1 MIRLNTPIESLVIN
15 LQSAGNVQYNI
26 QYVIVRQGTRLEK
39 STEGL
44 LTSSGQNVVLINDFS
59 SGYFDIT
66 YINVTNIDPTE
77 NFISVLKKT
86 NVSEFNLT
94 SEAIGLKNRECTEFT
109 SESGFKVL
117 DQNGSF
123 KTITESV
130 SADGDV
136 ENSDMS
142 YMASVPSGG
151 TLTLPDSD
159 IEVNGVGE
167 GVVVSVKTISV
178 DLNDGVNPVSPTLV
192 TLLGNTLTITLPD
205 IGDVTVENSDATYQ
219 VIEPSG
225 GTLVLPDSQIN
236 FNGVDQGDVVSVKTI
251 NVDLT
256 DGVDPIVPTSVGLV
270 GNTLTITLPASSDVN
285 IEINGVPYDTITA
298 PATIDIPV
306 INSVPASVGTIVG
319 TDVIVGDATVNVR
332 KSDAT
337 LISAVTVE
345 AEGVASYGVAD
356 STAVIKDSAG
366 TTLKSEGILAATSE
380 NITINDS
387 TAVIKDSIGTTLKTE
402 PILAEASENIT
413 INNSTV
419 NIRDT
424 AANLLHSVSVRAEAT
439 TTQDIADTS
448 VENSDASYS
457 VNVLAEG
464 SLSLPDSQINVN
476 SVDSGD
482 VVSVKTID
490 VNLEDSLGAP
500 VTPTSVG
507 LVGNTLTIE
516 VPTGGTPTGDYLVR
530 FFDIDGTILKEEYV
544 DAGNAATAPANPTYD
559 STYLTFDG
567 WNNSFS
573 NIQHDL
579 DVGAIYDTIDG
590 KTYLFLKVTTV
601 TGLQPTLQLNKSTTA
616 LLTINW
622 GDATTNTTTSSGN
635 VNITKTAAY
644 SSVGDYV
651 VSIECAANYGVN
663 TSTGFIL
670 GNNTTYSR
678 TLIKAYIGANV
689 NTLTL
694 GFTNNT
700 MMELF
705 SIPNNITTLPADIL
719 SGCASLK
726 HFNMPSS
733 VTSFG
738 VLADGCRSLKSISLS
753 QGNITIASASF
764 RNCNSL
770 QKIILPNATTT
781 INSNAF
787 VSCTSLS
794 YVYMPNTITTIGQ
807 IAFALCTSLITIELS
822 VNVVIAL
829 SAFEG
834 CSSLNTIVLPSGTT
848 TSGGTIFQNCISLTS
863 INIPTSITTIQS
875 STFNGCV
882 ALKELEFHT
891 GVVNINGNAFSGC
904 SQILEYTFLRTTPPT
919 LANTAVFS
927 GINAACKIYVPDAN
941 VAAYQAATNWVTY
954 ANYIYPLST
963 KP

>member
-136 ENSDMS
+136 ENSDMT

-178 DLNDGVNPVSPTLV
+178 DLNDGTDPVSPTLV

-236 FNGVDQGDVVSVKTI
+236 FNGVDEGDVVSVKAI

-270 GNTLTITLPASSDVN
+270 GNTLTITLPASSDVD

-306 INSVPASVGTIVG
+306 INSVPAPVGTIVG
-319 TDVIVGDATVNVR
+319 TDIIVGD
-332 KSDAT
+332 S
-337 LISAVTVE
+337 S
-345 AEGVASYGVAD
+345 
-356 STAVIKDSAG
+356 
-366 TTLKSEGILAATSE
+366 
-380 NITINDS
+380 
-387 TAVIKDSIGTTLKTE
+387 AVIKDSIGTTLKTE
-402 PILAEASENIT
+402 AIPAEASENIT

-424 AANLLHSVSVRAEAT
+424 AANLLHAVSVRAEAT
-439 TTQDIADTS
+439 TTQDIADTT

-457 VNVLAEG
+457 VDVLAEG
-464 SLSLPDSQINVN
+464 SLILPDSQINVN

-500 VTPTSVG
+500 VVPTSVG

-516 VPTGGTPTGDYLVR
+516 VPSGATPMDVDFSADKLTAVVGENITFTDLSDQSPTHWSWR
-530 FFDIDGTILKEEYV
+530 FSDGTTSIVQNPVKSFTTLGFKNITLMAGKVGAGGVNIKNSYIEILGSLLL
-544 DAGNAATAPANPTYD
+544 DAFPNAAAAYSLRKLRGAYTGSAVRVRRSSDNTEQD
-559 STYLTFDG
+559 IGF
-567 WNNSFS
+567 NSLLE
-573 NIQHDL
+573 L
-579 DVGAIYDTIDG
+579 D
-590 KTYLFLKVTTV
+590 
-601 TGLQPTLQLNKSTTA
+601 TTA
-616 LLTINW
+616 LLSFVGAGN
-622 GDATTNTTTSSGN
+622 GFVTTWYDQSGN
-635 VNITKTAAY
+635 ANNATQTTATKQPLIVN
-644 SSVGDYV
+644 SGSVLNLNSKPCLSFD
-651 VSIECAANYGVN
+651 GVN
-663 TSTGFIL
+663 STL
-670 GNNTTYSR
+670 LN
-678 TLIKAYIGANV
+678 
-689 NTLTL
+689 NTLTASSTQSVFYVKKGANINNNSTVFGFPTTQAETQL
-694 GFTNNT
+694 GIYYWDIAPFTYGFNT
-700 MMELF
+700 W
-705 SIPNNITTLPADIL
+705 SSDSYGY
-719 SGCASLK
+719 SGANTE
-726 HFNMPSS
+726 F
-733 VTSFG
+733 
-738 VLADGCRSLKSISLS
+738 LS
-753 QGNITIASASF
+753 QTLEMALFKNGN
-764 RNCNSL
+764 
-770 QKIILPNATTT
+770 P
-781 INSNAF
+781 
-787 VSCTSLS
+787 
-794 YVYMPNTITTIGQ
+794 
-807 IAFALCTSLITIELS
+807 
-822 VNVVIAL
+822 
-829 SAFEG
+829 
-834 CSSLNTIVLPSGTT
+834 T
-848 TSGGTIFQNCISLTS
+848 TSGVKLFINNIEKTLSQLIGSSSSRTMGNGLRIGVGGNDNNQNYDGFQQELVIYSQDY
-863 INIPTSITTIQS
+863 SITNRVDIQ
-875 STFNGCV
+875 
-882 ALKELEFHT
+882 A
-891 GVVNINGNAFSGC
+891 NINAYYN
-904 SQILEYTFLRTTPPT
+904 
-919 LANTAVFS
+919 VF
-927 GINAACKIYVPDAN
+927 
-941 VAAYQAATNWVTY
+941 
-954 ANYIYPLST
+954 
-963 KP
+963 

>member
-15 LQSAGNVQYNI
+15 LQSAGNVQYNV

-178 DLNDGVNPVSPTLV
+178 DLNDGTDPVSPTLV

-270 GNTLTITLPASSDVN
+270 GNTLTITLPTSGGGDVD

-306 INSVPASVGTIVG
+306 INSVPAPVGTIVG
-319 TDVIVGDATVNVR
+319 TDVVVGDATVNVR

-345 AEGVASYGVAD
+345 AEGVGSYNVAD

-366 TTLKSEGILAATSE
+366 TTLKSESILAATSE

-424 AANLLHSVSVRAEAT
+424 AATLLHSVSVRAEAT

-457 VNVLAEG
+457 ANVLAEG
-464 SLSLPDSQINVN
+464 SLILPDSQINVN
-476 SVDSGD
+476 GVDSGD

-490 VNLEDSLGAP
+490 VNTNIVPS
-500 VTPTSVG
+500 SVG
-507 LVGNTLTIE
+507 LVGNTLTITLPKE
-516 VPTGGTPTGDYLVR
+516 VFIKGLFASGSDTMETLTIDAESAGTFTSIADDGGSGSITLSKNGGA
-530 FFDIDGTILKEEYV
+530 F
-544 DAGNAATAPANPTYD
+544 AA
-559 STYLTFDG
+559 
-567 WNNSFS
+567 FS
-573 NIQHDL
+573 NPL
-579 DVGAIYDTIDG
+579 VLANTDTLIV
-590 KTYLFLKVTTV
+590 KRT
-601 TGLQPTLQLNKSTTA
+601 
-616 LLTINW
+616 
-622 GDATTNTTTSSGN
+622 TTTSAGFF
-635 VNITKTAAY
+635 KL
-644 SSVGDYV
+644 
-651 VSIECAANYGVN
+651 
-663 TSTGFIL
+663 TG
-670 GNNTTYSR
+670 TY
-678 TLIKAYIGANV
+678 
-689 NTLTL
+689 
-694 GFTNNT
+694 
-700 MMELF
+700 
-705 SIPNNITTLPADIL
+705 
-719 SGCASLK
+719 
-726 HFNMPSS
+726 
-733 VTSFG
+733 
-738 VLADGCRSLKSISLS
+738 
-753 QGNITIASASF
+753 
-764 RNCNSL
+764 
-770 QKIILPNATTT
+770 
-781 INSNAF
+781 
-787 VSCTSLS
+787 
-794 YVYMPNTITTIGQ
+794 
-807 IAFALCTSLITIELS
+807 
-822 VNVVIAL
+822 
-829 SAFEG
+829 
-834 CSSLNTIVLPSGTT
+834 
-848 TSGGTIFQNCISLTS
+848 
-863 INIPTSITTIQS
+863 
-875 STFNGCV
+875 
-882 ALKELEFHT
+882 
-891 GVVNINGNAFSGC
+891 
-904 SQILEYTFLRTTPPT
+904 
-919 LANTAVFS
+919 
-927 GINAACKIYVPDAN
+927 
-941 VAAYQAATNWVTY
+941 
-954 ANYIYPLST
+954 
-963 KP
+963 

>member
-178 DLNDGVNPVSPTLV
+178 DLNDGTDPVSPTLV
-192 TLLGNTLTITLPD
+192 TLVGNTLTITLPD

-256 DGVDPIVPTSVGLV
+256 DGVDPVVPTSVGLV
-270 GNTLTITLPASSDVN
+270 GNTLTITLASSGDVD
-285 IEINGVPYDTITA
+285 IEINGVPFDTIAA
-298 PATIDIPV
+298 PATVDIPV
-306 INSVPASVGTIVG
+306 INTVPIPVGTITG
-319 TDVIVGDATVNVR
+319 TDVIVGD
-332 KSDAT
+332 S
-337 LISAVTVE
+337 S
-345 AEGVASYGVAD
+345 
-356 STAVIKDSAG
+356 AVIKNSAG
-366 TTLKSEGILAATSE
+366 TTIKTEAIPAEVVE

-387 TAVIKDSIGTTLKTE
+387 TAVIKDSIGTTLKSE

-424 AANLLHSVSVRAEAT
+424 AATLLHSVSVRAEAT

-464 SLSLPDSQINVN
+464 SLILPDSQINVN
-476 SVDSGD
+476 GVDEGD

-490 VNLEDSLGAP
+490 VNLEDSLGDP
-500 VTPTSVG
+500 VTPTSIG

-516 VPTGGTPTGDYLVR
+516 VPSGSSSFDLDLVDRFGNAFPTKQVTANATWDLRTLTPYDWADLYINSLDFTPSTTESDGI
-530 FFDIDGTILKEEYV
+530 IDFYV
-544 DAGNAATAPANPTYD
+544 DMQSAGILEKRYAIYIYFGSSAVNCKWNLKYPFNNDSSQVLTFESGSVYDADGFQGTALTKTNPYTLNMLQGGNMAFFSKNNVATNNSFQLQATADSRLFSLQIDSPNNATFIRAAHATTAQSSASAPANRSGLWHVNHDTSRIKIRHQGTNYI
-559 STYLTFDG
+559 
-567 WNNSFS
+567 NS
-573 NIQHDL
+573 
-579 DVGAIYDTIDG
+579 
-590 KTYLFLKVTTV
+590 
-601 TGLQPTLQLNKSTTA
+601 
-616 LLTINW
+616 
-622 GDATTNTTTSSGN
+622 
-635 VNITKTAAY
+635 
-644 SSVGDYV
+644 V
-651 VSIECAANYGVN
+651 VSMID
-663 TSTGFIL
+663 F
-670 GNNTTYSR
+670 
-678 TLIKAYIGANV
+678 
-689 NTLTL
+689 
-694 GFTNNT
+694 
-700 MMELF
+700 
-705 SIPNNITTLPADIL
+705 P
-719 SGCASLK
+719 
-726 HFNMPSS
+726 
-733 VTSFG
+733 
-738 VLADGCRSLKSISLS
+738 
-753 QGNITIASASF
+753 
-764 RNCNSL
+764 
-770 QKIILPNATTT
+770 
-781 INSNAF
+781 
-787 VSCTSLS
+787 
-794 YVYMPNTITTIGQ
+794 
-807 IAFALCTSLITIELS
+807 
-822 VNVVIAL
+822 
-829 SAFEG
+829 
-834 CSSLNTIVLPSGTT
+834 
-848 TSGGTIFQNCISLTS
+848 SGGTYKDFFIKEFSTARCQYTAFGGSLTES
-863 INIPTSITTIQS
+863 EMDTETTLV
-875 STFNGCV
+875 T
-882 ALKELEFHT
+882 AL
-891 GVVNINGNAFSGC
+891 
-904 SQILEYTFLRTTPPT
+904 
-919 LANTAVFS
+919 NTAL
-927 GINAACKIYVPDAN
+927 GR
-941 VAAYQAATNWVTY
+941 
-954 ANYIYPLST
+954 
-963 KP
+963 

>member
-136 ENSDMS
+136 ENSDMT

-178 DLNDGVNPVSPTLV
+178 DLNDGTDPVSPTLV

-205 IGDVTVENSDATYQ
+205 IGDVTIENSDATYQ
-219 VIEPSG
+219 VVEASG

-236 FNGVDQGDVVSVKTI
+236 FNGVDEGDVVSVKAI
-251 NVDLT
+251 NVNLT

-270 GNTLTITLPASSDVN
+270 GNTLTITLASSGDVD
-285 IEINGVPYDTITA
+285 IEINGIPFDTIAA

-306 INSVPASVGTIVG
+306 INTVPIPVGTITG
-319 TDVIVGDATVNVR
+319 TDVIVGD
-332 KSDAT
+332 S
-337 LISAVTVE
+337 S
-345 AEGVASYGVAD
+345 
-356 STAVIKDSAG
+356 AVIKNSAG
-366 TTLKSEGILAATSE
+366 TTIKTEAIPAEVIE

-387 TAVIKDSIGTTLKTE
+387 TAVIKDSIGTTLKSE
-402 PILAEASENIT
+402 NILAEASENIT

-439 TTQDIADTS
+439 TTQDIADTT

-464 SLSLPDSQINVN
+464 SLTLPDSQINVN

-500 VTPTSVG
+500 VVPTSVG

-516 VPTGGTPTGDYLVR
+516 VPSGATPMNVDFSADKLTALIAENITFTDLSDQTPTHWSWRFSDGTTSLVQNPVKSFTTLGFKNITLMAGKVGSGGVIIKNSYIEITGDADALAFFARVNAAGGTLTSTEEAAIYALVGQLKT
-530 FFDIDGTILKEEYV
+530 DGI
-544 DAGNAATAPANPTYD
+544 
-559 STYLTFDG
+559 
-567 WNNSFS
+567 WNSMKA
-573 NIQHDL
+573 IYPM
-579 DVGAIYDTIDG
+579 VGASAAACAQN
-590 KTYLFLKVTTV
+590 LKSSSFTGTFNGGWSFASTGATPNGTNAFMN
-601 TGLQPTLQLNKSTTA
+601 TGLNENTELTLNSTH
-616 LLTINW
+616 L
-622 GDATTNTTTSSGN
+622 S
-635 VNITKTAAY
+635 
-644 SSVGDYV
+644 
-651 VSIECAANYGVN
+651 
-663 TSTGFIL
+663 F
-670 GNNTTYSR
+670 YSR
-678 TLIKAYIGANV
+678 TNNIGTYGDIGNLNTSIGGNPGTNLNIKWSDNNFYPRVNDNNAGVLNTGNSLGLFITNRINSTQVRAFRNTTLHVITSNSIQKVNLNFYIGATNSSGSAAFYSNRQCAFASIGDGLTDTQAGDL
-689 NTLTL
+689 NT
-694 GFTNNT
+694 
-700 MMELF
+700 
-705 SIPNNITTLPADIL
+705 AVQ
-719 SGCASLK
+719 A
-726 HFNMPSS
+726 FN
-733 VTSFG
+733 
-738 VLADGCRSLKSISLS
+738 
-753 QGNITIASASF
+753 
-764 RNCNSL
+764 
-770 QKIILPNATTT
+770 
-781 INSNAF
+781 
-787 VSCTSLS
+787 TSLS
-794 YVYMPNTITTIGQ
+794 RQV
-807 IAFALCTSLITIELS
+807 
-822 VNVVIAL
+822 
-829 SAFEG
+829 
-834 CSSLNTIVLPSGTT
+834 
-848 TSGGTIFQNCISLTS
+848 
-863 INIPTSITTIQS
+863 
-875 STFNGCV
+875 
-882 ALKELEFHT
+882 
-891 GVVNINGNAFSGC
+891 
-904 SQILEYTFLRTTPPT
+904 
-919 LANTAVFS
+919 
-927 GINAACKIYVPDAN
+927 
-941 VAAYQAATNWVTY
+941 
-954 ANYIYPLST
+954 
-963 KP
+963 

>member
-205 IGDVTVENSDATYQ
+205 IGDVTIENSDATYQ

-236 FNGVDQGDVVSVKTI
+236 VNGVDEGDVVSVKAI

-270 GNTLTITLPASSDVN
+270 GNTLTITLPTSGGGDVD

-306 INSVPASVGTIVG
+306 INSVPAPVGTIVG
-319 TDVIVGDATVNVR
+319 TDVVVGDATVNVR

-345 AEGVASYGVAD
+345 AEGVGSYNVAD

-366 TTLKSEGILAATSE
+366 TTLKSESILAATSE

-402 PILAEASENIT
+402 NILAEASENIT

-424 AANLLHSVSVRAEAT
+424 AATLLHSVSVRAEAT
-439 TTQDIADTS
+439 TTQDIADTT

-464 SLSLPDSQINVN
+464 SLTLPDSQINVN
-476 SVDSGD
+476 GVDEGD
-482 VVSVKTID
+482 IVSVKTID
-490 VNLEDSLGAP
+490 VNLEDSVGDP

-516 VPTGGTPTGDYLVR
+516 VASGSSPSGVLFKTIDAQQRTSYRTGDEGWR
-530 FFDIDGTILKEEYV
+530 SQNGWFDY
-544 DAGNAATAPANPTYD
+544 
-559 STYLTFDG
+559 
-567 WNNSFS
+567 
-573 NIQHDL
+573 
-579 DVGAIYDTIDG
+579 
-590 KTYLFLKVTTV
+590 
-601 TGLQPTLQLNKSTTA
+601 
-616 LLTINW
+616 
-622 GDATTNTTTSSGN
+622 
-635 VNITKTAAY
+635 
-644 SSVGDYV
+644 
-651 VSIECAANYGVN
+651 
-663 TSTGFIL
+663 
-670 GNNTTYSR
+670 
-678 TLIKAYIGANV
+678 
-689 NTLTL
+689 
-694 GFTNNT
+694 
-700 MMELF
+700 
-705 SIPNNITTLPADIL
+705 
-719 SGCASLK
+719 
-726 HFNMPSS
+726 
-733 VTSFG
+733 
-738 VLADGCRSLKSISLS
+738 
-753 QGNITIASASF
+753 
-764 RNCNSL
+764 
-770 QKIILPNATTT
+770 
-781 INSNAF
+781 
-787 VSCTSLS
+787 
-794 YVYMPNTITTIGQ
+794 
-807 IAFALCTSLITIELS
+807 
-822 VNVVIAL
+822 
-829 SAFEG
+829 
-834 CSSLNTIVLPSGTT
+834 
-848 TSGGTIFQNCISLTS
+848 
-863 INIPTSITTIQS
+863 
-875 STFNGCV
+875 
-882 ALKELEFHT
+882 
-891 GVVNINGNAFSGC
+891 
-904 SQILEYTFLRTTPPT
+904 TPPT
-919 LANTAVFS
+919 TPEVIAELDYTNTAFFNVLASPLVVNGVSSTTRFVDVDGGQTFS
-927 GINAACKIYVPDAN
+927 ATGNKNLVVIDKLTGLMFNRLSIGGAADWNAAIDNALAYSVVVNSVTYDDWYLATKKEIENSFHLYAGINAHIDTLTSVAVMPNSSNINSATTVPTNTANHFYWELGLRYLQPIAKTIGLSVLYVRNARNLITAP
-941 VAAYQAATNWVTY
+941 
-954 ANYIYPLST
+954 
-963 KP
+963 

>member
-167 GVVVSVKTISV
+167 GQVVSVKTISV

-236 FNGVDQGDVVSVKTI
+236 FNGVDQGDVVSVKAI

-270 GNTLTITLPASSDVN
+270 GNTLTITLASSGDVD
-285 IEINGVPYDTITA
+285 IEINGVPFDTIAA
-298 PATIDIPV
+298 PATVDIPV
-306 INSVPASVGTIVG
+306 INSVPVPVGTIVG
-319 TDVIVGDATVNVR
+319 TDVVVGDATVNVR

-419 NIRDT
+419 SIRDT

-439 TTQDIADTS
+439 TTQDIADTT

-457 VNVLAEG
+457 VLVLAEG
-464 SLSLPDSQINVN
+464 SLILPDSQINVN

-490 VNLEDSLGAP
+490 VNTNIVPS
-500 VTPTSVG
+500 SVG
-507 LVGNTLTIE
+507 LVGNTLTITLPKE
-516 VPTGGTPTGDYLVR
+516 VFIKGLFKSGSDTMETL
-530 FFDIDGTILKEEYV
+530 
-544 DAGNAATAPANPTYD
+544 
-559 STYLTFDG
+559 
-567 WNNSFS
+567 
-573 NIQHDL
+573 
-579 DVGAIYDTIDG
+579 TIDTESAG
-590 KTYLFLKVTTV
+590 TFTSITDDGGSGSITLSKNGGAFAAFLSPLVLINTD
-601 TGLQPTLQLNKSTTA
+601 TL
-616 LLTINW
+616 
-622 GDATTNTTTSSGN
+622 
-635 VNITKTAAY
+635 
-644 SSVGDYV
+644 V
-651 VSIECAANYGVN
+651 VK
-663 TSTGFIL
+663 
-670 GNNTTYSR
+670 R
-678 TLIKAYIGANV
+678 
-689 NTLTL
+689 
-694 GFTNNT
+694 
-700 MMELF
+700 
-705 SIPNNITTLPADIL
+705 
-719 SGCASLK
+719 
-726 HFNMPSS
+726 
-733 VTSFG
+733 
-738 VLADGCRSLKSISLS
+738 
-753 QGNITIASASF
+753 
-764 RNCNSL
+764 
-770 QKIILPNATTT
+770 
-781 INSNAF
+781 
-787 VSCTSLS
+787 
-794 YVYMPNTITTIGQ
+794 TITT
-807 IAFALCTSLITIELS
+807 
-822 VNVVIAL
+822 
-829 SAFEG
+829 SAGFFK
-834 CSSLNTIVLPSGTT
+834 LTGT
-848 TSGGTIFQNCISLTS
+848 
-863 INIPTSITTIQS
+863 
-875 STFNGCV
+875 
-882 ALKELEFHT
+882 
-891 GVVNINGNAFSGC
+891 
-904 SQILEYTFLRTTPPT
+904 Y
-919 LANTAVFS
+919 
-927 GINAACKIYVPDAN
+927 
-941 VAAYQAATNWVTY
+941 
-954 ANYIYPLST
+954 
-963 KP
+963 

>member
-15 LQSAGNVQYNI
+15 LQSAGNVQYNV

-136 ENSDMS
+136 ENSDMT

-178 DLNDGVNPVSPTLV
+178 DLNDGTDPVNPTLV
-192 TLLGNTLTITLPD
+192 TLVGNTLTITLPD
-205 IGDVTVENSDATYQ
+205 IGDVTLENSDATYQ

-270 GNTLTITLPASSDVN
+270 GNTLTITLPASSDVD
-285 IEINGVPYDTITA
+285 IEINGVPFDTITA
-298 PATIDIPV
+298 PATVDIPV
-306 INSVPASVGTIVG
+306 INSVPVPVGTIVG
-319 TDVIVGDATVNVR
+319 TDVVVGDATVNVR

-337 LISAVTVE
+337 LINAVTVE
-345 AEGVASYGVAD
+345 AEGVASYNVAD

-424 AANLLHSVSVRAEAT
+424 AANLLHAVSVRAEAT
-439 TTQDIADTS
+439 TTQDIADTT

-464 SLSLPDSQINVN
+464 SLTLPDSQINVN

-516 VPTGGTPTGDYLVR
+516 VPSGATPMNVDFSANKLTALQGENIAFTDLSDQSPTHWSWL
-530 FFDIDGTILKEEYV
+530 FSDGTTSNVQNPVKNFLTIGLKNITLLAGKVGAGGVAIKNSYIEIFVTYFTDLFGVPSAAYSLRKLSPNSLYSGAAIRVRRSSDNTEQDINFV
-544 DAGNAATAPANPTYD
+544 SSTANATIDTTSLLSFVGAGNGFVVTWYNQNGSGNHVTQSTAANQPQIVSSGSLILENSKP
-559 STYLTFDG
+559 SIQFDG
-567 WNNSFS
+567 SNDSLISSVISTDIFTNSSIFS
-573 NIQHDL
+573 VLKIPAQTSEDIPFGFGETGLNGGVRVL
-579 DVGAIYDTIDG
+579 YSSTGKKLGFATWAIDYTSSVDTIS
-590 KTYLFLKVTTV
+590 TNIYLYSVIQNGTIISLKK
-601 TGLQPTLQLNKSTTA
+601 NNTTA
-616 LLTINW
+616 TGTLPSTPS
-622 GDATTNTTTSSGN
+622 NTTTG
-635 VNITKTAAY
+635 AY
-644 SSVGDYV
+644 SIGSLFGS
-651 VSIECAANYGVN
+651 SIANYYTQMNGSEFIFYGSEQ
-663 TSTGFIL
+663 ST
-670 GNNTTYSR
+670 NR
-678 TLIKAYIGANV
+678 ALIE
-689 NTLTL
+689 T
-694 GFTNNT
+694 
-700 MMELF
+700 
-705 SIPNNITTLPADIL
+705 
-719 SGCASLK
+719 
-726 HFNMPSS
+726 
-733 VTSFG
+733 
-738 VLADGCRSLKSISLS
+738 
-753 QGNITIASASF
+753 
-764 RNCNSL
+764 
-770 QKIILPNATTT
+770 
-781 INSNAF
+781 
-787 VSCTSLS
+787 
-794 YVYMPNTITTIGQ
+794 
-807 IAFALCTSLITIELS
+807 
-822 VNVVIAL
+822 
-829 SAFEG
+829 
-834 CSSLNTIVLPSGTT
+834 
-848 TSGGTIFQNCISLTS
+848 
-863 INIPTSITTIQS
+863 
-875 STFNGCV
+875 
-882 ALKELEFHT
+882 
-891 GVVNINGNAFSGC
+891 NIND
-904 SQILEYTFLRTTPPT
+904 YY
-919 LANTAVFS
+919 
-927 GINAACKIYVPDAN
+927 GIF
-941 VAAYQAATNWVTY
+941 
-954 ANYIYPLST
+954 
-963 KP
+963 